1 MTRRDRHA
9 RIRRLAHDLEA
20 VLGGDLGRILD
31 RKLAHDLALELRRAL
46 ERDGDPRLGEVYER
60 VRWLEFAVE
69 RNVLATAS
77 FKPMAAAARIIRLE
91 LEPQQDHRL
100 LSVAVAVLPHDHRA
114 RYHEEFRA
122 ELADLPRSH
131 RLPHALRLLSRSWT
145 LRRALRGD
153 RLGRGDP

>member
-9 RIRRLAHDLEA
+9 RIRRLAHDLDE

-46 ERDGDPRLGEVYER
+46 ERADDPRLREVYER
-60 VRWLEFAVE
+60 VRWLEVAVE

-77 FKPMAAAARIIRLE
+77 FTPMAAAARIVRLE
-91 LEPQQDHRL
+91 LEPRPDSRL
-100 LSVAVAVLPHDHRA
+100 LSAAVAVLPHTHRA
-114 RYHEEFRA
+114 RYHEEFLA
-122 ELADLPRSH
+122 ELADLPRS
-131 RLPHALRLLSRSWT
+131 RRVPHALRLLSRSWT

-153 RLGRGDP
+153 R